1 MLNKVLVA
9 LAGLALALVAVVA
22 YASTKPDTFIVRRA
36 ARIAA
41 PPERIFP
48 LIASLRQMNAWNP
61 FVSSD
66 PAIEIAYSGPESG
79 KGAAH
84 SWDGNREVGA
94 GRIEITDAVAPSRI
108 VMQLDMARPM
118 EAHNQV
124 EFTLEPDGDRTKVTW
139 AMSGRQPLAGK
150 VMSLFVDCEKMV
162 GAQFE
167 KGLASLEAI
176 AER

>member
-1 MLNKVLVA
+1 MLNNALIAVA
-9 LAGLALALVAVVA
+9 ALALAVIAVVA
-22 YASTKPDTFIVRRA
+22 YASTRPDTFIVQRA
-36 ARIAA
+36 VSIKA

-79 KGAAH
+79 MGAAH

-94 GRIEITDAVAPSRI
+94 GRIEITHAVAPSRV
-108 VMQLDMARPM
+108 VMQLDMTRPM
-118 EAHNQV
+118 AAQNRV
-124 EFTLEPDGDRTKVTW
+124 EFTLAPNGDGATVNW
-139 AMSGRQPLAGK
+139 AMSGRQPLVGK
-150 VMSLFVDCEKMV
+150 VMSLFIDCEKMV
-162 GAQFE
+162 GSQFE
-167 KGLASLEAI
+167 KGLASLKAI